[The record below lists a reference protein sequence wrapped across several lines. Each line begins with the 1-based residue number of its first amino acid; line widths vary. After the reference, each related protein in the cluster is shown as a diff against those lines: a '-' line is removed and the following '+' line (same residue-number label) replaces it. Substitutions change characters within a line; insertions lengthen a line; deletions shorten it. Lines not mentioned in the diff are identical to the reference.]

1 MMISTKGRYALR
13 VMTQLAQNT
22 DNNLI
27 PLKEIANDQQ
37 ISLKYLESIM
47 SVLVKHDLVEAA
59 SGKGGGY
66 RLSRPADKYT
76 LGEILRVTEGSLE
89 PVACTGAG
97 EHCERNSFC
106 NTYPVWKELSDLIN
120 GFLDSKTVADLM
132 DQTERGKK

>member
-47 SVLVKHDLVEAA
+47 SVLVKHGLVEAA

-66 RLSRPADKYT
+66 RLSKPADKYT
-76 LGEILRVTEGSLE
+76 LGEVLRVTEGSLE
-89 PVACTGAG
+89 PVACTG